1 MVFTNLGLGRND
13 IVLGMEILDENNT
26 IIRSIPVTI
35 EQIKHNDETIIEFE
49 PIEPSANK
57 KYIVRF
63 VGLENIDANGIS
75 LYVWKKLNLTKK
87 PQEKMFGVLI
97 YD

>member
-1 MVFTNLGLGRND
+1 MRISFFFPYSSLSSATILSTAYRISSELSNNFLGS
-13 IVLGMEILDENNT
+13 IILY
-26 IIRSIPVTI
+26 SPMS
-35 EQIKHNDETIIEFE
+35 QIKND
-49 PIEPSANK
+49 
-57 KYIVRF
+57 
-63 VGLENIDANGIS
+63 NGIS